1 MTPTDSNHE
10 SYEPE
15 DTPTEYGGQA
25 HAEPSEAQRFRSAMA
40 AERDGRNW
48 PRA

>member
-1 MTPTDSNHE
+1 MTPTDSNQE

-25 HAEPSEAQRFRSAMA
+25 HSEPSEAQRFRSAMA
-40 AERDGRNW
+40 AERAGNNE
-48 PRA
+48 